1 MSDHAEPSA
10 RALEPGLLGRI
21 GQAVMRPFREIAA
34 RLRAALWLIVAVA
47 VIMASLVLIAGL
59 SKAFALIGLVSFV
72 ASVVLLP
79 RQDTD
84 QALAGA
90 IERPSVAA
98 RTASA
103 MHVMAD
109 ALPDPVIVLNPA
121 GHVLFCNAP
130 AHPDPCFRIH
140 AGLP

>member
-79 RQDTD
+79 RQD
-84 QALAGA
+84 
-90 IERPSVAA
+90 
-98 RTASA
+98 
-103 MHVMAD
+103 AD
-109 ALPDPVIVLNPA
+109 
-121 GHVLFCNAP
+121 
-130 AHPDPCFRIH
+130 
-140 AGLP
+140 